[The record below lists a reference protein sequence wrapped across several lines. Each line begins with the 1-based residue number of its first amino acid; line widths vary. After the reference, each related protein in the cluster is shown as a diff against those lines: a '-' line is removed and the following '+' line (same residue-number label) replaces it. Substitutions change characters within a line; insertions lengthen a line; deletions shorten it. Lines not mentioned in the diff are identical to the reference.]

1 MLVGT
6 ADVEDA
12 GGSAQA
18 HVTPSTAAID
28 STRVAIRIMERVG
41 GEKSAR
47 LNNLSPETSCG
58 RVAFGVNQI
67 PITRPVALDVQITV
81 LHPDKSLAAGVP
93 LRVILGTAADWQSPS
108 AGDEMVTGDDGTV
121 QCTLPVVLA
130 SQRRQVVRN
139 FVARLMASR
148 ESTRQVQLG
157 VVMEYAGRSWLSAIT
172 VDRRASGASLRL
184 DPMRVYGRAS
194 DGRFTDDVPLHDGS
208 WHKRLPSGQM
218 ASLPGFVITHATL
231 DPESAAADNAA
242 WRLRVTLQ
250 QWEPH
255 VVPAL
260 RLPSL

>member
-47 LNNLSPETSCG
+47 LDNLSPETGCG

>member
-1 MLVGT
+1 MLAGT
-6 ADVEDA
+6 VDVEDA

>member
-1 MLVGT
+1 M
-6 ADVEDA
+6 
-12 GGSAQA
+12 
-18 HVTPSTAAID
+18 VT
-28 STRVAIRIMERVG
+28 
-41 GEKSAR
+41 
-47 LNNLSPETSCG
+47 
-58 RVAFGVNQI
+58 QI
-67 PITRPVALDVQITV
+67 PTTRPVTLDVQVTV

-93 LRVILGTAADWQSPS
+93 LRVILGTAADWQSPL

-121 QCTLPVVLA
+121 HCTLPVVLA
-130 SQRRQVVRN
+130 SQRRQVATN
-139 FVARLMASR
+139 FVARFMASR
-148 ESTRQVQLG
+148 ETTRQVQLG

-208 WHKRLPSGQM
+208 WQKRLPSGTM

-231 DPESAAADNAA
+231 DPESLAADNAA

-255 VVPAL
+255 VLPAL
-260 RLPSL
+260 ATSAVGAAR

>member
-1 MLVGT
+1 M
-6 ADVEDA
+6 
-12 GGSAQA
+12 
-18 HVTPSTAAID
+18 
-28 STRVAIRIMERVG
+28 
-41 GEKSAR
+41 
-47 LNNLSPETSCG
+47 
-58 RVAFGVNQI
+58 
-67 PITRPVALDVQITV
+67 ALDVQITV

-108 AGDEMVTGDDGTV
+108 AGEEMVTGDDGTV

-130 SQRRQVVRN
+130 SQRRQVPTN

-148 ESTRQVQLG
+148 ETTRQVQLG
-157 VVMEYAGRSWLSAIT
+157 VAMEYAGRSWLSAIT

-208 WHKRLPSGQM
+208 WHKRLPSGTV

-231 DPESAAADNAA
+231 DPESSAADNAA

-255 VVPAL
+255 VVPPL